1 MAHCL
6 GVEPDDE
13 GPIYAHARPRAA
25 RRGPDRATT
34 QHNQAADLC
43 RARPAVFAAVVR
55 EADRLRAQGLSDE
68 EALAQACGLDGPL
81 LLAQEQEAR

>member
-1 MAHCL
+1 MPQL
-6 GVEPDDE
+6 PV
-13 GPIYAHARPRAA
+13 HAQPAA
-25 RRGPDRATT
+25 VLTERRREITAR
-34 QHNQAADLC
+34 AADLC